1 MSKWAGESERAM
13 REIFHRARQAA
24 PCVIFFD
31 EIDSIAAARGGQGGE
46 EGRGSGGGDRVV
58 SQMLTEMDGIN
69 ELQDVVVIAA
79 TNRPDMIDKA
89 LLRPGRFDR
98 IVFVPNPDLKAR
110 SSILHIHAQAMQLG
124 SAINLEQIAAL
135 TDGFSGADVSAVVNT
150 AASIVVKEY
159 LTKYPSAE
167 EAGKHISE
175 AVITMRH
182 FEEAVKSIKKQRE
195 MKPKENVEMAQYR

>member
-1 MSKWAGESERAM
+1 
-13 REIFHRARQAA
+13 
-24 PCVIFFD
+24 
-31 EIDSIAAARGGQGGE
+31 
-46 EGRGSGGGDRVV
+46 
-58 SQMLTEMDGIN
+58 LTEMDGIN